1 MGEQFKAGQTSVML
15 ATSNSVR
22 GLDFADLTHVYS
34 LYLPVNDPREYLHMA
49 GRVGRIGHMGSVTGT
64 GGRVTSI
71 LCPEEEGKLTELA
84 DLLDFSFI
92 KMGYSIAD
100 VDKSNVDEMR
110 RYLEDTMT
118 LLEPANDLEIETLP
132 NATSED

>member
-49 GRVGRIGHMGSVTGT
+49 GRVGRIGHMGSVAGT

-71 LCPEEEGKLTELA
+71 LCPADAEQMTELA
-84 DLLDFSFI
+84 DSLGFPFVS
-92 KMGYSIAD
+92 MTYSVPE
-100 VDKSNVDEMR
+100 VD
-110 RYLEDTMT
+110 
-118 LLEPANDLEIETLP
+118 
-132 NATSED
+132 